1 MQRNIYGSY
10 GTTRGYIVDFW
21 TMMSDN
27 IYMVT
32 ILGEKEM
39 DLASLSV
46 NKIMELV
53 NNNVST
59 LHFVDKKAFIVV
71 DGQKAEITPWVI
83 DRVLMADDP
92 DPCDLRPL
100 ETY

>member
-1 MQRNIYGSY
+1 
-10 GTTRGYIVDFW
+10 
-21 TMMSDN
+21 
-27 IYMVT
+27 
-32 ILGEKEM
+32 M
-39 DLASLSV
+39 DLASFSV
-46 NKIMELV
+46 NQIRDMV

-71 DGQKAEITPWVI
+71 DGQKAEITPWVT
-83 DRVLMADDP
+83 DRVLMSSEP

>member
-1 MQRNIYGSY
+1 
-10 GTTRGYIVDFW
+10 
-21 TMMSDN
+21 
-27 IYMVT
+27 
-32 ILGEKEM
+32 M

-71 DGQKAEITPWVI
+71 DGQSAEITPWVI
-83 DRVLMADDP
+83 DRVLMADHP